1 MISVILNEGR
11 KAMEDTEHYNNL
23 LEAVKR
29 RRSNRKFKSDPI
41 PEGYIEKIIEVA
53 RWAPSG
59 FHTQPWEFV
68 AVTRK
73 DIRDRIVTAL
83 DQKSPPILKPDA
95 TDEDFKNSFREAPAF
110 IFALCDWRAYVGLP
124 GNMEKNN
131 PRVANIFCSS
141 MASAFLYMH
150 LAATAL
156 GLSSQWYSGAGR
168 PGVEEEIQAII
179 GIPKALRI
187 YDLMIL
193 GYPAIPPVSKEVR
206 AVKDILHYNDC
217 GPGDFRTDEQ
227 VISEAEKTKA
237 WCLSAH

>member
-1 MISVILNEGR
+1 
-11 KAMEDTEHYNNL
+11 MEKVERYNNL
-23 LEAVKR
+23 LEVVKK
-29 RRSNRKFKSDPI
+29 RRSNRRFKSDPI
-41 PEGYIEKIIEVA
+41 PDGYIEKIIEVA

-68 AVTRK
+68 AVTGK
-73 DIRDRIVTAL
+73 DIRDRIVAVL
-83 DQKSPPILKPDA
+83 DQKSPPLLNPDA
-95 TDEDFKNSFREAPAF
+95 ADDSSHAGFREAPVF

-124 GNMEKNN
+124 GNMEKDN
-131 PRVANIFCSS
+131 PRVANVFCSS

-168 PGVEEEIQAII
+168 SGAEEEIRAII
-179 GIPKALRI
+179 GIPEDLKI

-193 GYPAIPPVSKEVR
+193 GYPAVPPVPKEVR

-217 GPGDFRTDEQ
+217 GSGDFRTDEQ
-227 VISEAEKTKA
+227 VIAEAAITKA

>member
-1 MISVILNEGR
+1 
-11 KAMEDTEHYNNL
+11 MERYDSL
-23 LEAVKR
+23 LEIVKE

-73 DIRDRIVTAL
+73 DIRDRIVAVL
-83 DQKSPPILKPDA
+83 DRKSPPILNPNAADDA
-95 TDEDFKNSFREAPAF
+95 SHASFRDAPVF

-124 GNMEKNN
+124 GKMERDN
-131 PRVANIFCSS
+131 PRVASLFCSS
-141 MASAFLYMH
+141 MAGAFLYMH

-168 PGVEEEIQAII
+168 QGVEEEIRAII
-179 GIPKALRI
+179 GFPEHLTI

-193 GYPAIPPVSKEVR
+193 GYPAVSPVPKEVR
-206 AVKDILHYNDC
+206 ALRDIIHYNEC
-217 GPGDFRTDEQ
+217 GKGDFRSDEQ
-227 VISEAEKTKA
+227 VVAEAAITRA